1 MTISYNTTPITTIN
15 NVPAINYDTTFRNT
29 PTTGTD
35 YTTSSNYMTD
45 TTAYPNNPYANDPN
59 WICIYDRDAG
69 IDIRDEYILDTSC
82 FINEDIEQ
90 MYIDKTV
97 IAARSPEPVQLSE
110 RELLK
115 FLEEE

>member
-1 MTISYNTTPITTIN
+1 MAINYNTTPITTIN

-35 YTTSSNYMTD
+35 YTNSSNYMTD

-59 WICIYDRDAG
+59 WICIYNRDAG
-69 IDIRDEYILDTSC
+69 IDRRDEYMLDGYALD
-82 FINEDIEQ
+82 NYEQ

-97 IAARSPEPVQLSE
+97 IAARPPEPIQLSE